1 MRDTEKTEMLNDFFA
16 SVFISRALA
25 IPPKLQKAKVRT
37 WRRKI
42 CLLYVKIRS
51 ETI

>member
-25 IPPKLQKAKVRT
+25 IPPKLQKAKV
-37 WRRKI
+37 K
-42 CLLYVKIRS
+42 VGEGRS
-51 ETI
+51 APFK